1 MGELFWAGLLMEATT
16 TSTATSTVPPT
27 PVGEGN
33 DKLTVMKPTLVC
45 SDCLG
50 VTTAVTAAGGGNARL
65 QERMKLVSGSLAW
78 KISWEEGATVAVTVD
93 TTRAILATAIPV
105 TATPAITTPATAT
118 SSSRVGASATTS

>member
-1 MGELFWAGLLMEATT
+1 MGEATT

-65 QERMKLVSGSLAW
+65 QERMKLVSDSLVW
-78 KISWEEGATVAVTVD
+78 KISWEEGVTVAVTVD

-105 TATPAITTPATAT
+105 TATPAITTPATVT
-118 SSSRVGASATTS
+118 SSSRVVASATTS

>member
-1 MGELFWAGLLMEATT
+1 MG
-16 TSTATSTVPPT
+16 PT

-50 VTTAVTAAGGGNARL
+50 ATTAVTAAGGGNARL
-65 QERMKLVSGSLAW
+65 QERMKLVSGSLVW
-78 KISWEEGATVAVTVD
+78 KISWEEEVTVAVTVD
-93 TTRAILATAIPV
+93 TTRAILATATPAIITPAI
-105 TATPAITTPATAT
+105 TTPAITTPATAT

>member
-1 MGELFWAGLLMEATT
+1 
-16 TSTATSTVPPT
+16 
-27 PVGEGN
+27 
-33 DKLTVMKPTLVC
+33 MKPTLVC

-50 VTTAVTAAGGGNARL
+50 ATTAVTAAGGGNARL
-65 QERMKLVSGSLAW
+65 QERMKLVSGSLVW
-78 KISWEEGATVAVTVD
+78 KISWEEGVTVAVTVD